1 MKKNLKLPYATLIVT
16 VLTFV
21 NITGLYGQGGVN
33 ITAGFGFPET
43 INVGLRYE
51 KGQSQIGV
59 AGGFL
64 PATDERIT
72 NVSITFWHHF
82 IGSSGFTERRPWF
95 GRLGVDYI
103 SDKMEG
109 SPADKLVFL
118 DLRGG
123 REFNISSNFGISLDA
138 GIAYKLYAEAGDS
151 ELGQFIFDLAW
162 ALPAGGI
169 SIFYKF

>member
-1 MKKNLKLPYATLIVT
+1 MKKKMTLPYVTMIVT
-16 VLTFV
+16 ALTFV
-21 NITGLYGQGGVN
+21 NIPGLYGQEGVN
-33 ITAGFGFPET
+33 ITAGLGFPET
-43 INVGLRYE
+43 INVGIRYE

-59 AGGFL
+59 AAGFL

-82 IGSSGFTERRPWF
+82 IGSSVFTERRPWY

-103 SDKMEG
+103 NDKMEG
-109 SPADKLVFL
+109 SPGDKLVFL
-118 DLRGG
+118 DMRGG
-123 REFNISSNFGISLDA
+123 REFNISENFGISLDA
-138 GIAYKLYAEAGDS
+138 GILYKLYADAGGSD
-151 ELGQFIFDLAW
+151 LGQFIFDVMW